1 MRDGID
7 DTLAK
12 MRRLAIEISQ
22 MVAAQEGIDIIPRDY
37 AALLD
42 KADEIFSADNVLLA
56 LEQMD
61 RWKNIALNQNVATL
75 FHAGYLCGHEAGS
88 KVMHFLRRRKFFTF
102 SPTFWTAKTSN
113 FVNTNGLHTALHI
126 QPGEYRVSMSIFLI
140 INCVSNISVV
150 QSLDNVYL
158 SNRKM

>member
-88 KVMHFLRRRKFFTF
+88 EGNALLTQEEILHLLPDILDSENIKLR
-102 SPTFWTAKTSN
+102 
-113 FVNTNGLHTALHI
+113 
-126 QPGEYRVSMSIFLI
+126 
-140 INCVSNISVV
+140 
-150 QSLDNVYL
+150 
-158 SNRKM
+158 